1 MDEKLQIEN
10 VPFDVEPLRTN
21 RYIVDLS
28 EYEIPQWVVSN
39 VYFDDDK
46 NLILDIIEIVGG
58 VYAKKLNNRKISEL
72 KIQLLDPTNAPVM
85 DIVVKKLK
93 IKKIIPCELKY
104 ESDDFLK
111 IKVIGSYKKIIY
123 K

>member
-10 VPFDVEPLRTN
+10 VPFDAEPLRTN

-39 VYFDDDK
+39 VYFGDDK

-58 VYAKKLNNRKISEL
+58 VYAKRLNINRSRSRKSQGNFRFCSASL
-72 KIQLLDPTNAPVM
+72 YYRSVSQKFDALRSLRMTR
-85 DIVVKKLK
+85 
-93 IKKIIPCELKY
+93 
-104 ESDDFLK
+104 
-111 IKVIGSYKKIIY
+111 
-123 K
+123 